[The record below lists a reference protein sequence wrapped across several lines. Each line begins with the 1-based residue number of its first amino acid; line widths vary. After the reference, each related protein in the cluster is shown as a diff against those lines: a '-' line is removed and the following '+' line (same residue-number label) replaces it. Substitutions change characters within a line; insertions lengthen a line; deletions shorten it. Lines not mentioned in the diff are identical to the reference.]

1 MEYEIELIATIAKL
15 IAIIPKEVNDEEI
28 LKQLT
33 RLEKRDY
40 EIFKRILQNYRRL

>member
-40 EIFKRILQNYRRL
+40 EIFKRILQTHRRL

>member
-1 MEYEIELIATIAKL
+1 MEYEIELVATIAKL

-40 EIFKRILQNYRRL
+40 EIFKRILQTYRRL